1 MSDSNPEA
9 SPATTSSRDLRSG
22 LLWGCAALLALGLGV
37 LAVTWFTLHSREQ
50 RALEAQ
56 EVKAQEEFAPALER
70 IEEFKPTST
79 QQGYDIDRTVRVMHG
94 LELAMETS
102 SESSSLQATLQQ
114 LASEDYREVAPE
126 VLEARSQLLRV
137 LQKLYAHQVRDEE
150 QEAMWEVSAELLL
163 GALSTVDVSGDLTG
177 GASFAIDRAQAR
189 NLLSQFEQRQS
200 EKRALIEGGAALDN
214 ELVDALLDYAEVYY
228 RYMEEWDR
236 LCVLRDRAYL
246 AAAHGDWPQAIE
258 AADEAIVQAPN
269 ETEAHLIK
277 ALALIESGAAP
288 EGGDRVAPLLQ
299 GYIDKHPDRS
309 APALLLLGVH
319 QARQGEAE
327 QALLTLEQA
336 ATYYPVQADQLSD
349 MLNPYRAR
357 SFLRKTREGNRIV
370 ELYKSTMLGAGY
382 FSPDLELARMAF
394 DAGDFEGGR
403 TRVMDHFARRRSQKQ
418 WDFILSDLEFCQLL
432 LGDDYRR
439 IFPEDAWLDLVVKPA
454 LVGSGL
460 KLGVR
465 NRSPHTLHNA
475 TLVLAL
481 RFTDMHPDDYETMTA
496 DRTEPAV
503 PAHAT
508 TSFGE
513 LDIHVDLHGE
523 TKGVSDIVAHRAV
536 LVTDEAV
543 IWIDTDAFKIA
554 EAEEFRARSF
564 RKDGTAQ
571 TTDKPSTVLSRV
583 LRDTLGNLARDTSV
597 DIQKSLLKDDV
608 GFELPRELAILR
620 PTFRLRVGDAAVA
633 PAENVIRDDHI
644 HLRFDGPVDF
654 DVPEPPAIVLE
665 VGTRFGS
672 IDLAFAPQ
680 DDGTWSVAAS
690 PGHQP

>member
-1 MSDSNPEA
+1 MSDSTPEA
-9 SPATTSSRDLRSG
+9 PAVSTATRDISSG
-22 LLWGCAALLALGLGV
+22 LLRGCGALVVLGLGV
-37 LAVTWFTLHSREQ
+37 LAVAWFTLQAREQ
-50 RALEAQ
+50 RALDAQ
-56 EVKAQEEFAPALER
+56 EEKAQEEFAPALER
-70 IEEFKPTST
+70 IQEQKAAST
-79 QQGYDIDRTVRVMHG
+79 DQGYDIDRTVRVMHG
-94 LELAMETS
+94 LDLAMDDTADAT
-102 SESSSLQATLQQ
+102 SLQATLQQ
-114 LASEDYREVAPE
+114 LAGEDYRGVAPD
-126 VLEARSQLLRV
+126 VLEARTQLLQA
-137 LQKLYAHQVRDEE
+137 LQKLYAHQVREEE
-150 QEAMWEVSAELLL
+150 QQAMWEVSAELLL
-163 GALSTVDVSGDLTG
+163 GALSTVNVSGDLTG
-177 GASFAIDRAQAR
+177 GASFGVDRIQAR
-189 NLLSQFEQRQS
+189 KLLGQFEERQS
-200 EKRALIEGGAALDN
+200 EKRALMEGGAALDN
-214 ELVDALLDYAEVYY
+214 ELVDVLLDYAEVYY

-246 AAAHGDWPQAIE
+246 AAAHGDWTQVIE
-258 AADEAIVQAPN
+258 AADAAIKEAPN
-269 ETEAHLIK
+269 ETEAHLLK
-277 ALALIESGAAP
+277 ALALIE
-288 EGGDRVAPLLQ
+288 EGTPGEGVDPVVPLLQ
-299 GYIDKHPDRS
+299 DYIEKHPNRS

-319 QARQGEAE
+319 QARSGAGS

-336 ATYYPVQADQLSD
+336 ATYYPVQAEHLSD
-349 MLNPYRAR
+349 MLNPYKAR

-382 FSPDLELARMAF
+382 FSPDLELARLAF
-394 DAGDFEGGR
+394 DAGDFDTGR

-454 LVGSGL
+454 LVGPGL

-475 TLVLAL
+475 TLVLAF

-496 DRTEPAV
+496 ERTEPAV

-513 LDIHVDLHGE
+513 LDIDIELHGVA
-523 TKGVSDIVAHRAV
+523 KGVSDIVVHRAI

-554 EAEEFRARSF
+554 EGEEFRARSF
-564 RKDGTAQ
+564 REDGNSEIRE
-571 TTDKPSTVLSRV
+571 KPSTALARV
-583 LRDTLGNLARDTSV
+583 VRGTLNTLARDTSI

-620 PTFRLRVGDAAVA
+620 PTFRLRVGEAAVA
-633 PAENVIRDDHI
+633 PAENLIRDDHI

-654 DVPEPPAIVLE
+654 DVPDPPPIVLE

-672 IDLAFAPQ
+672 VDLAFAPQ
-680 DDGTWSVAAS
+680 DDGTWRVAAG
-690 PGHQP
+690 PRR